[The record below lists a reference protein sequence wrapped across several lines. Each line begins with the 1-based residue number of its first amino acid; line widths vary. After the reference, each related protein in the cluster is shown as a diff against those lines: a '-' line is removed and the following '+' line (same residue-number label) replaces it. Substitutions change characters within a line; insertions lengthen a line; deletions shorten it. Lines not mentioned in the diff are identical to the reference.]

1 MKLGIIGLPQVGKK
15 TVFQILTGIPAEKAP
30 TKDGV
35 AHAVALVR
43 DPRVDRLS
51 QMFRPKKTRY
61 AEFDM
66 VLPPDIEPEQTRSA
80 TWLEAIR
87 KAEGLLHVIRGFT
100 SPGVFH
106 ISGSVDPRRD
116 LELVE
121 MELLL
126 ADLDLVEKRLQRMA
140 KEHQKS
146 NVAQERER
154 QILERA
160 RLHLEA
166 EKPLRTMGLSEDDL
180 RAIRSLNFLTLKP
193 LVAALNIDENYA
205 AAREKYQDLAAQM
218 EANGAAVVFLSA
230 ALEREISELAPEEQ
244 APFLEEMGIDE
255 PAAHR
260 LSRAAFRSLG
270 LLSFFTVGED
280 EVRAW
285 PVESGALAPEAAGR
299 IHSDMERGFI
309 RAEVITYDELIQA
322 GSEKAAHEANLYRLK
337 GKDYE
342 VQDGDVLHIRFNV

>member
-15 TVFQILTGIPAEKAP
+15 TVFQILTGIPADKAP
-30 TKDGV
+30 SKDGI
-35 AHAVALVR
+35 AHAVAIVR

-51 QMFRPKKTRY
+51 EMFRPKKTRY

-80 TWLEAIR
+80 NWLEAIR

-116 LELVE
+116 IELVE

-160 RLHLEA
+160 KVHLES

-193 LVAALNIDENYA
+193 LVAALNVDDSYV
-205 AAREKYQDLAAQM
+205 AAREKYQDLANQM
-218 EANGAAVVFLSA
+218 ESNSATVVFLSA
-230 ALEREISELAPEEQ
+230 ALEREISELPPEEQ
-244 APFLEEMGIDE
+244 APFLEELGIDE

-270 LLSFFTVGED
+270 LLSFFTVGPD

-309 RAEVITYDELIQA
+309 RAEIITYDELVNA
-322 GSEKAAHEANLYRLK
+322 GSEKTAHDANLYRLK

-342 VQDGDVLHIRFNV
+342 VQDGDVLNIRFNV